1 VVEIASPSTAHYDRN
16 RKKIVYAEFGIPV
29 YWIVVPD
36 PARPSL
42 TAFGLTSGGY
52 AEAGCAAGDEH
63 FTTQT
68 PFPVEIIPA
77 DLVADR
83 WPRARR

>member
-1 VVEIASPSTAHYDRN
+1 MLRETSTAEAPAPSPDSPTPHVSPGASDGEAPI
-16 RKKIVYAEFGIPV
+16 IVTLCAGTESSVCGV
-29 YWIVVPD
+29 G
-36 PARPSL
+36 S
-42 TAFGLTSGGY
+42 T
-52 AEAGCAAGDEH
+52 EAGCAAGDEH